1 MQRWEY
7 LTVILEANAERED
20 YFLRQYRDW
29 KERIP
34 DFTVEALLPRLNAIG
49 EQGWELVSLTPYTV
63 GNRGDILTHDNGSGG
78 RVWTSKYLGVF
89 KRPKAD

>member
-7 LTVILEANAERED
+7 LTLILEANAEREED
-20 YFLRQYRDW
+20 YLRQYRDW

-34 DFTVEALLPRLNAIG
+34 DFTVEALMPRLNALG
-49 EQGWELVSLTPYTV
+49 DQGWELISLVPYTV
-63 GNRGDILTHDNGSGG
+63 GGRGDVLTQDSSSG

-89 KRPKAD
+89 KRPHSD